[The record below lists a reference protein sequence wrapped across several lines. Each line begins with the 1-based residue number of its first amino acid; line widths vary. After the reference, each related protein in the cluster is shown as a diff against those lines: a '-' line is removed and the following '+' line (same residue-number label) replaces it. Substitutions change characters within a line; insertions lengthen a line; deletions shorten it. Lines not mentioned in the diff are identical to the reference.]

1 MATPQELNFP
11 TDLAAA
17 EPAPWLR
24 PLTTLAM
31 IGLLAVAAQ
40 LAVPLPGTPVPV
52 TLQDLAVLV
61 VGIVLG
67 PTQGALT
74 VAAYVLLGASG
85 VPLFSNG
92 HGGLAWLLGPT
103 GGYLIAFPL
112 SALVMGWAAARPR
125 PVWMIAPGLLAAQLV
140 FFAGGATQLALVSGR
155 PLADA
160 VRLGVLPFLPGA
172 AFKSA
177 LLVVFAVALH
187 RWRAARG
194 GGAAGD

>member
-1 MATPQELNFP
+1 MAKSQELNFP
-11 TDLAAA
+11 AGLAAA

-24 PLTTLAM
+24 SLTMLAM
-31 IGLLAVAAQ
+31 IALLAVAAQ

-52 TLQDLAVLV
+52 TLQDLGVLV

-67 PTQGALT
+67 PMQGALT

-85 VPLFSNG
+85 LPLFSNG
-92 HGGLAWLLGPT
+92 HGGLAWLMGPT
-103 GGYLIAFPL
+103 GGYLIAFPV
-112 SALVMGWAAARPR
+112 SALAIGWATARPR
-125 PVWMIAPGLLAAQLV
+125 PAWMVVPGLLAAQLL
-140 FFAGGATQLALVSGR
+140 FFAGGAAQLALVSGR

-160 VRLGVLPFLPGA
+160 VQLGVLPFLPGA